1 MCCRG
6 RWALF
11 AGGARGDALCAALYA
26 GGRGRGLCLLEVR
39 EVMQAMRRALLCI
52 LEAAEG
58 MLCLLEVLEV
68 PEVPEV
74 MRCVV
79 LCMLEVMRCV
89 VLRKPVEDAH
99 QFSGF
104 EISIV
109 AVFFTVRHRVSS
121 NDFSFAC
128 VKVEGNRNAVKL
140 HIRYQCRRRRTFIET
155 ADISYQMHSVH
166 YRTMFLTCMFHL

>member
-1 MCCRG
+1 VCCSVCWRSWSG
-6 RWALF
+6 LF
-11 AGGARGDALCAALYA
+11 
-26 GGRGRGLCLLEVR
+26 LEVM
-39 EVMQAMRRALLCI
+39 VAMRRALLCI

-58 MLCLLEVLEV
+58 RLCLL
-68 PEVPEV
+68 EVPEV

-89 VLRKPVEDAH
+89 LLRKPVEGAH

-128 VKVEGNRNAVKL
+128 VEVEGNRNAVKP
-140 HIRYQCRRRRTFIET
+140 HIRCQCRRRRTFIET

-166 YRTMFLTCMFHL
+166 YRSMFLTCMFHL